1 MYVGTFEL
9 GDEEQEE
16 IYEVINIGKI
26 KAHTPNLRV
35 INLYGISFVDDTHVE
50 MLSSNCIHLECLS
63 LSFCLKVNGSSMKSL
78 IHRCKKLKTLLLQH
92 CSTYMH
98 QYAWF
103 LLRAVTLMFSNLFHF
118 MVYSSSSSSSLS
130 SLWLDR
136 RLSFR
141 HWSVPCYQRQ
151 HQAPSSSFLP
161 WFYVTTHKH

>member
-1 MYVGTFEL
+1 MLICCGVYAGTFEL

-63 LSFCLKVNGSSMKSL
+63 LSFCLKVSGISMKHL

-92 CSTYMH
+92 CSM
-98 QYAWF
+98 
-103 LLRAVTLMFSNLFHF
+103 
-118 MVYSSSSSSSLS
+118 
-130 SLWLDR
+130 
-136 RLSFR
+136 
-141 HWSVPCYQRQ
+141 
-151 HQAPSSSFLP
+151 
-161 WFYVTTHKH
+161 